1 MLAGFALWS
10 KGRAGPVSCGHQ
22 RDVVSLSARLR
33 LAKGPLRRRRYAG
46 AVRGVVHNFAG
57 AQPNFAMYSCVGS
70 SAEPLFRHLQRSET
84 ISARRSIEDTRSL
97 LGVR

>member
-22 RDVVSLSARLR
+22 RDMVSLSARLR

-57 AQPNFAMYSCVGS
+57 AQLAMYSCVGS

-97 LGVR
+97 LEVR